1 MAEFT
6 CFGNKV
12 ALITG
17 AGGILGGGCAVQLAK
32 YGASLAFIDNNKD
45 KLDAMVT
52 KVTGAG
58 LPSNKV
64 VAVHGDVTVKEDVQ
78 KVVDSCVEAFGKL
91 DIVINIVGH
100 KRLGNLETCDID
112 DLDVALNGC
121 VRASFMVCKAAIPHL
136 IETKGCVVNMSS
148 VSGIRAYHYGLPYGT
163 AKAALNHMTKIMAS
177 GMAKKGVRINAV
189 APSLTKPDDPSI
201 ITEDMQ
207 KWYDIGSRA
216 VPYGRVA
223 ELHEVVKTIL
233 YLASDSAGFITGA
246 ILPIDG
252 AYTQTLYEPPP
263 VENK

>member
-1 MAEFT
+1 MAEYT
-6 CFGNKV
+6 CFGDKAV
-12 ALITG
+12 LITG
-17 AGGILGGGCAVQLAK
+17 AGGQLGGGCAVQLAK
-32 YGASLAFIDNNKD
+32 YGACLALVESDKD
-45 KLDAMVT
+45 KLDAMVA
-52 KVTGAG
+52 KVKAAG
-58 LPSNKV
+58 LSSSKV
-64 VAVHGDVTVKEDVQ
+64 VAVHGDVTVKDDVQ
-78 KVVDSCVEAFGKL
+78 RAVDSAVSKFGKL
-91 DIVINIVGH
+91 NVVINIVGH

-163 AKAALNHMTKIMAS
+163 AKAALNHMTRIMAS

-189 APSLTKPDDPSI
+189 APSLTKPDDPSL
-201 ITEDMQ
+201 ITEAME
-207 KWYDIGSRA
+207 KGYGIASRA
-216 VPYGRVA
+216 IPFGRVA

-252 AYTQTLYEPPP
+252 AYCQTLYEPPL
-263 VENK
+263 